1 MILLS
6 PITPDIVVQN
16 IDEATRSAISRV
28 SNIIQVLAAH
38 FIALTDAI
46 LLEAYEWALE
56 QGNVKDLLQQDAGE
70 ALVAA
75 VSTPR

>member
-56 QGNVKDLLQQDAGE
+56 QGTIKDLLQQDVGE

-75 VSTPR
+75 VTTPR